1 MKTNVKNKTAKV
13 KVKIFGQELEQF
25 GITSDDKTIT
35 SDVTNY
41 INSGYGDEE
50 TREVAEEIMSC
61 LGRKVVGILIEDF
74 NGNGK
79 FFKEILDIAIITAE
93 TPELEENAKR
103 LKRCVLP
110 LLGRVYFPET
120 NTKTLSSCDCKT
132 RRMVSL
138 FFNSIDNHTPIRNT
152 VSQPICSTHIH
163 QCCHLRSGQ

>member
-35 SDVTNY
+35 SNVIADY
-41 INSGYGDEE
+41 INTQRGDEE
-50 TREVAEEIMSC
+50 VGIIAKEITDC
-61 LGRKVVGILIEDF
+61 LGRQAVGILIEDF
-74 NGNGK
+74 DDKGK
-79 FFKEILDIAIITAE
+79 FLRELLEIAIITAE

-120 NTKTLSSCDCKT
+120 NRLSPKEQRKYCGFTTCMSVLEVLISQS
-132 RRMVSL
+132 M
-138 FFNSIDNHTPIRNT
+138 IDDGIMTFSAEI
-152 VSQPICSTHIH
+152 
-163 QCCHLRSGQ
+163 

>member
-74 NGNGK
+74 DDKGK
-79 FFKEILDIAIITAE
+79 FLKNILEIAIITAE

-103 LKRCVLP
+103 LKRCVSSLLP
-110 LLGRVYFPET
+110 RVYYPET
-120 NTKTLSSCDCKT
+120 NRLSPKEQRKYCGFTTCMSVLEVLISQS
-132 RRMVSL
+132 M
-138 FFNSIDNHTPIRNT
+138 IDDGIMTFSAEI
-152 VSQPICSTHIH
+152 
-163 QCCHLRSGQ
+163 